1 MYWYVLICID
11 TRNAWVLPRR
21 CSVYIYNS
29 QTNDI
34 ANYSN
39 SYGKNNKGIRDYLN
53 KQGQNTRNSYGKNK
67 NSIIFEIS
75 MRKTEKVLGN
85 FKLSNRE
92 T

>member
-1 MYWYVLICID
+1 MIITGYWLVVDYPSEKYEFVSWDDYSLYIYIY

-39 SYGKNNKGIRDYLN
+39 SYGKNNKGIRDY
-53 KQGQNTRNSYGKNK
+53 
-67 NSIIFEIS
+67 
-75 MRKTEKVLGN
+75 
-85 FKLSNRE
+85 
-92 T
+92 